1 MLPPP
6 GVCSSFIH
14 FLHCRGIS
22 LQKIDNVS
30 LVSFIL
36 IRTYLVSSFP
46 SWHFFEFFIYAL
58 FSPNS
63 TPFHSICLLSSP
75 SSSCEY
81 FRVKSCSCMEISCLA
96 QALGWL
102 VREVPGLTDNCCWS
116 ILESTE
122 KHPFTSGANLGPVI
136 IVIGLTEKWW
146 VKRKKKNNTAQNF
159 VYLLF
164 VLEWQRIARICRMS

>member
-1 MLPPP
+1 MLLPP
-6 GVCSSFIH
+6 GICSCFIH

-22 LQKIDNVS
+22 LQKIDDVS

-36 IRTYLVSSFP
+36 FLPHSYLLSLIFLQLA
-46 SWHFFEFFIYAL
+46 FFWIFIYAL

-63 TPFHSICLLSSP
+63 TPFYSICLLSSP

-122 KHPFTSGANLGPVI
+122 KHPFTSGANLKPVI

-146 VKRKKKNNTAQNF
+146 VKRKNSTKLYVF
-159 VYLLF
+159 ICFLFLLE
-164 VLEWQRIARICRMS
+164 LQRIAPS